1 MFRLRTLLVAGTLAL
16 GGLLGG
22 CVYYP
27 AGGYYGGGYGGYYGG
42 PYYGG
47 AAVAYGDGWH
57 HGWWHRDRDW
67 YR

>member
-16 GGLLGG
+16 SALLAG

-27 AGGYYGGGYGGYYGG
+27 ANGYYGGYYGG

-47 AAVAYGDGWH
+47 AVVAYGDGWH
-57 HGWWHRDRDW
+57 HRGWWHRDGYW